1 MIPALHAPDLLLRP
15 LKVEDAESLVP
26 LMRDPRVAEPYVL
39 PRYPWSLADAHAQI
53 AAMEADFEANRRLD
67 LGIEPLA
74 LKRVVGVVSLG
85 FAPAHDRAE
94 LGFWVGQPYWRQ
106 GHAGAAAR
114 LLLQW
119 AFEERRLHRVTARTL
134 GDNPRAARLLQAL
147 GFVREGLLRQHQY
160 HWGRFR
166 DVAHWGLLAHEWTGS
181 LPSEVAVSPTPTQ
194 PT

>member
-1 MIPALHAPDLLLRP
+1 MIPSLHAPDLLLRP
-15 LKVEDAESLVP
+15 LRVEDAELLVP

-67 LGIEPLA
+67 LGIEPQVEG
-74 LKRVVGVVSLG
+74 RVVGVVSLG

-119 AFEERRLHRVTARTL
+119 AFEERRLHRVSARTL
-134 GDNPRAARLLQAL
+134 GDNPRAAGLLQAL
-147 GFVREGLLRQHQY
+147 GFTREGLLRQHQY

-166 DVAHWGLLAHEWTGS
+166 DVAQWGLLAHEWRAPVESRGS
-181 LPSEVAVSPTPTQ
+181 MSAPAQ